1 MKGAVYVAYGEAARY
16 EAAASIGSLREHTD
30 LPVYVLSDVKLDM
43 SRDMLGDGCCIGF
56 PGGKGA
62 RWAKLS
68 AESFVQ
74 EWDQFVY
81 IDADTRIYA
90 DISAGFDILDDGFD
104 VVMTAS
110 AAQGDELFW
119 HVEDAETA
127 TTLMEVQNPEP
138 LQLQCG
144 MMFVQ
149 RNRRTE
155 ELFAIWREEWRRWG
169 DQDQAAFV
177 RALYKC
183 PVKLWLLGRPWNGG
197 AVIGHR
203 WGAIRGK

>member
-1 MKGAVYVAYGEAARY
+1 MKGVVYVAYGETARR
-16 EAAASIGSLREHTD
+16 EAVASIASLRDHND
-30 LPVYVLSDVKLDM
+30 LPVYVISDVKLGIK
-43 SRDMLGDGCCIGF
+43 LDGCCFGF

-62 RWAKLS
+62 RWAKLE

-74 EWDQFVY
+74 DWDQFVY
-81 IDADTRIYA
+81 IDADTRIYT
-90 DISAGFDILDDGFD
+90 DISAGFDVLDDGFD
-104 VVMTAS
+104 IAMTAS
-110 AAQGDELFW
+110 ANQGDDAFW
-119 HVEDAETA
+119 HVGDEEVAA
-127 TTLMEVQNPEP
+127 TLTEIQNPAP

-149 RNRRTE
+149 RNWRTE
-155 ELFAIWREEWRRWG
+155 ELFATWREEWLRWG

-177 RALYKC
+177 RALHRC

-203 WGAIRGK
+203 WGAIRGNV